1 MKNEKLENLIE
12 ALIESRF
19 PRDNVMAIVQ
29 EIEAIVGRSQM
40 RVIRSYV
47 NWHKSFRW
55 QEKHVASWAPALK
68 WDEVEQAKRQLA
80 PTQEYIEA
88 AWSVRNMIYG

>member
-1 MKNEKLENLIE
+1 MKNEKLETLVE

-19 PRDNVMAIVQ
+19 PRDNVMALIID
-29 EIEAIVGRSQM
+29 IEAIVGRQQM

-55 QEKHVASWAPALK
+55 QERHVASWAPALK
-68 WDEVEQAKRQLA
+68 WDEVEQARRQLA

-88 AWSVRNMIYG
+88 ARVVRNMIYG